1 MSFEWPY
8 LLVGLALVPLLI
20 GLYLLAQRRRRRYV
34 VSFTNVGLLS
44 QVMGRGPGIRRHVP
58 PLLFLLGLTVLLV
71 GVARPMAVIPVPR
84 DEGTVMMVMDSS
96 GSMAAPDLEPNR
108 MEAAKSAGRQLID
121 NVPDGVRLG
130 LVTFSGA
137 ANLIAEPTDNHQ
149 TLVRAIAGL
158 RAEGGTAIGD
168 GLSLAIDNVLA
179 QQPDEN
185 EEQTPSLI
193 ILLSDG
199 QSSSGI
205 PPAEAA
211 AQAKAAGIRV
221 HTVGI
226 GQRDAQTVVG
236 GQSAVLDEA
245 TLQMIASETGGQYF
259 YAAESEE
266 LEDIYADLGA
276 QVGWTEERT
285 EVTALFS
292 AFGSMFMVAAGL
304 LGLRWFQRLP

>member
-8 LLVGLALVPLLI
+8 LLLSLALVPVLI
-20 GLYLLAQRRRRRYV
+20 GLYLLAQRRRRKYV
-34 VSFTNVGLLS
+34 VSFTNVELLS
-44 QVMGRGPGIRRHVP
+44 QVMGRGPGVRRHVP

-84 DEGTVMMVMDSS
+84 DEGTVMMVLDSS
-96 GSMAAPDLEPNR
+96 GSMAAPDMEPNR
-108 MEAAKSAGRQLID
+108 MEAAKSAGRNLAES
-121 NVPDGVRLG
+121 VPDGVRLG

-149 TLVRAIAGL
+149 TLVRAIDSV

-168 GLSLAIDNVLA
+168 GLGLAIDNVLEE
-179 QQPDEN
+179 QSDETG
-185 EEQTPSLI
+185 EQTPSLI

-211 AQAKAAGIRV
+211 ARATAAGIRV

-226 GQRDAQTVVG
+226 GQRDAETIVG
-236 GQSAVLDEA
+236 GQQTVLDEA
-245 TLQMIASETGGQYF
+245 TLQMIATETGGQYF
-259 YAAESEE
+259 YAAEADE
-266 LEDIYADLGA
+266 LENIYADLGA

-292 AFGSMFMVAAGL
+292 AFGSMFMVAASL